1 MKKIFIF
8 PALFC
13 ILALVAGEQS
23 ILMQQIRS
31 KRVADGSTVTAVTGD
46 GGKMITLKGGASH
59 RKFGYLICNVKVAP
73 FTMTGKTLV
82 LAVQSPYAADDQFY
96 VKGLNA
102 AGRVVTSFVT
112 RSNLSCPGEIF
123 CTPGSTAGGVTY
135 FANDVKADPDEAIVT
150 LQFCLGRKG
159 PAADFDM
166 TIRNIRLIDRQE
178 KSGIV
183 ITPQTQTGAL
193 TLFRVA
199 GKGVPKGT
207 AAVDIADGKI
217 SIDAEIKY
225 EKYGYATAAIEVR
238 PFVLAG
244 KSLKFNVK
252 SGNFVAN
259 DSFYVKGYDANNK
272 IVFSFYTK
280 KDLQEGLTMICTPG
294 FDGNNATNIPGD
306 VKAPLTNP
314 VVKLVFYCGRP
325 GPAAAVDM
333 EISDIALVNRPVIP
347 GSEGF
352 DTHGVGI
359 SSAEVRNVIAC
370 VDRNGKRLVITSP
383 IDEGKAY
390 LLLTEVDT
398 GKTFQYYCEGYGGI
412 FGGGV
417 LTPNGKFVFAACGK
431 AWVFDI
437 NERTLT
443 ACGPAG
449 GSNLCATVAPDG
461 VTAYLGFAPGCDVVE
476 VNTDTCRSRNLGKM
490 DDREQ
495 YASYL
500 AVDSNGILYCGI
512 GTARGNIVA
521 FNPRT
526 NERMQILPEDQRK
539 LGTAQV
545 IPGADGYV
553 YALFNDFVAKCLDG
567 KVVEL
572 GARCQKARDVVS
584 VKYGS
589 RKYDF
594 PDGSAVTGI
603 DLGTRELVIRENGK
617 NRTIKIEY
625 VSGGLNLTSMG
636 LGPDGCV
643 YFSSSH
649 PNHLGRL
656 DIATGKITDLGF
668 NPRIGGGNWCNM
680 VAFDGKLFGC
690 EYAGGR
696 LWMYDPALPAV
707 YAARKVD
714 HFGIAYGEL
723 LANAFS
729 RNGQWRELTQMQV
742 LFGIAGGEDHEMG
755 LKLPVPEKG
764 SWYLNLQFLKSG
776 SYGII
781 TVKVKD
787 QEYKFNLQHHET
799 APGPMENL
807 GPFDLEGE
815 FLEVR
820 FHASAEGVTGARNYF
835 SLIGIELSENK
846 REIPAV
852 AQKKLNPDILGGWP
866 NLITRPR
873 TIAVNPVTGEVVIA
887 GFANYGLVGGGF
899 GIWDSRSGKTREISD
914 WLPGESCIDM
924 YFRADGNLVGAT
936 SVTAPGGGHETA
948 TKASVFMIDWPSGKV
963 VKHIAFEGER
973 NIYGVREFGNY
984 IYAAASTGNL
994 YIIDKNSWQP
1004 VKTFELSGAPVNR
1017 NPLLLTADGKRLFIL
1032 CNRAVFEVD
1041 PADGMPVYVARAPF
1055 TISAGGA
1062 ISGDRIYFISREK
1075 IASWQIKDLK
1085 R

>member
-1 MKKIFIF
+1 MKKIFMF
-8 PALFC
+8 LSLLCTVALF
-13 ILALVAGEQS
+13 AGEQS
-23 ILMQQIRS
+23 IIMQSIRS
-31 KRVADGSTVTAVTGD
+31 KRVESRGQVSAVISGN
-46 GGKMITLKGGASH
+46 GQVLALKGDAKHQNS
-59 RKFGYLICNVKVAP
+59 GYLICNVAVTP
-73 FTMTGKTLV
+73 FKMTGKTLV
-82 LAVQSPYAADDQFY
+82 FSVQSPYLVNDQFY
-96 VKGLNA
+96 VKGLNR
-102 AGRVVTSFVT
+102 AGKVVTSFVT

-123 CTPGSTAGGVTY
+123 CTPGSTAGGVIY
-135 FANDVKADPDEAIVT
+135 FASDVKAAPDEEIVT
-150 LQFCLGRKG
+150 LQFCLYRKG
-159 PAADFDM
+159 PAADYDAV
-166 TIRNIRLIDRQE
+166 IRNIRLIDRQE
-178 KSGIV
+178 KSAIV
-183 ITPQTQTGAL
+183 IEPQTENGDL

-207 AAVDIADGKI
+207 AQVVISDNDI
-217 SIDAEIKY
+217 SIESEVKY
-225 EKYGYATAAIEVR
+225 EKYGYTTASIEVR
-238 PFVLAG
+238 PFVLDG
-244 KSLKFNVK
+244 KSLSFTVK
-252 SGNFVAN
+252 SGNFVSG
-259 DSFYVKGYDANNK
+259 DQFYVKGYDADNK
-272 IVFSFYTK
+272 IVFSFYNRRDMREATPI
-280 KDLQEGLTMICTPG
+280 ICTPG
-294 FDGNNATNIPGD
+294 FDGNNAINIPGD

-314 VVKLVFYCGRP
+314 VVKIVFYCGRP
-325 GPAAAVDM
+325 GPAAPVDM
-333 EISDIALVNRPVIP
+333 EISDLALVDKPVIP

-383 IDEGKAY
+383 MDEGRAY
-390 LLLTEVDT
+390 VLLTEVDT

-443 ACGPAG
+443 ACGPAS

-461 VTAYLGFAPGCDVVE
+461 VTAYLGFAPGCNVVE
-476 VNTDTCRSRNLGKM
+476 VNTDTCQSRNLGRM
-490 DDREQ
+490 DDREE

-512 GTARGNIVA
+512 GTAKANIVA

-526 NERMQILPEDQRK
+526 GERMQILPEDQRV

-545 IPGADGYV
+545 IPGDDGYV
-553 YALFNDFVAKCLDG
+553 YVLFNNFVAKCLDG
-567 KVVEL
+567 KVVEA
-572 GARCQKARDVVS
+572 GARCQKARDVIS

-589 RKYDF
+589 RQYNF
-594 PDGSAVTGI
+594 PDGSAVAGI
-603 DLGTRELVIRENGK
+603 DLGTRELVIRENGRT
-617 NRTIKIEY
+617 RTIKIDY
-625 VSGGLNLTSMG
+625 VSGGLNLTSLG
-636 LGPDGCV
+636 LGPDGHI

-656 DIATGKITDLGF
+656 DISTGKITDLGF

-696 LWMYDPALPAV
+696 LWVYDPALPAV
-707 YAARKVD
+707 YAARQID
-714 HFGIAYGEL
+714 HFGVAYGDL

-742 LFGIAGGEDHEMG
+742 LFGTAGGEDHEMG
-755 LKLPVPEKG
+755 LKIPIPEKG
-764 SWYLNLQFLKSG
+764 QWYLNLQFLKSG

-799 APGPMENL
+799 APGPIENL

-835 SLIGIELSENK
+835 SLIGIELSKTK

-899 GIWDSRSGKTREISD
+899 GIWNSKTGQIREISD

-924 YFRADGNLVGAT
+924 YFRPDGNLVGAT

-948 TKASVFMIDWPSGKV
+948 TKASVFMIDWQSGKV

-984 IYAAASTGNL
+984 IYAASSTGNL
-994 YIIDKNSWQP
+994 YIIDKNSWQL
-1004 VKTFELSGAPVNR
+1004 VRKVELNGTPVNR

-1032 CNRAVFEVD
+1032 CNRAIFEVD
-1041 PADGMPVYVARAPF
+1041 PADGMPVCVAISPF

-1085 R
+1085 K